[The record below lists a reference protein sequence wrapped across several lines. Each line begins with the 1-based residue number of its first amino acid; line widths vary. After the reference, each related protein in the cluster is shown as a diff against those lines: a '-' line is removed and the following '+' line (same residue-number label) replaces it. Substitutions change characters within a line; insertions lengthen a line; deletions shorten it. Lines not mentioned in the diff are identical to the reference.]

1 MAETTPPEK
10 LKTVQRNTAKAL
22 NIHQRIQQVKKKV
35 SYVRKTGEVKQGH
48 DKYKVV
54 THDEVTSVLH
64 EAIADAGINLL
75 INILP
80 STIKETQSGMS
91 SNNTPRMRFY
101 AHFAVEFINVDNPDD
116 RVLMEVAV
124 HADDYSDKAP
134 GKACSM
140 AMKIAKLKVFD
151 LETGEDEEERVE
163 DNQGKGARKA
173 NHEEVQKLRE
183 LILKSPNTTEENLIA
198 FLRTDSTM
206 KNLKSLD
213 ELYLGVWKYCMDITQ
228 AAINKHNQD
237 NAES

>member
-1 MAETTPPEK
+1 MAIGDKPERV
-10 LKTVQRNTAKAL
+10 KTVRRPAQESL
-22 NIHQRIQQVKKKV
+22 NIHQRIQKVKEKV
-35 SYVRKTGEVKQGH
+35 SYVRKTGEVSQGRE
-48 DKYKVV
+48 KYKVV

-75 INILP
+75 INIMP
-80 STIKETQSGMS
+80 ATIKETQSGVS
-91 SNNTPRMRFY
+91 SNETPRMRFY
-101 AHFAVEFINVDNPDD
+101 AHFLVEFINVDTPDD
-116 RVLMEVAV
+116 RFSMEVAV

-173 NHEEVQKLRE
+173 TPGEIQQLRE
-183 LILKSPNTTEENLIA
+183 LIQTSPTTEGKVLA
-198 FLRTDSTM
+198 VLKQDPTM
-206 KNLKSLD
+206 KNLESLD
-213 ELYLGVWKYCMDITQ
+213 ELYVGVWQWCMKTVQ
-228 AAINKHNQD
+228 ASINKHNQD